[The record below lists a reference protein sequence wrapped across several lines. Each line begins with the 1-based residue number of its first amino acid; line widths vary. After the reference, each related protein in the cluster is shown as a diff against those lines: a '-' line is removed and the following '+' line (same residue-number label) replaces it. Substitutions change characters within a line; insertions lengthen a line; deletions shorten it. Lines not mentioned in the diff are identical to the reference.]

1 MGHSHHEVIHTERAE
16 VAGHNV
22 KKTAVST
29 KLVQIL
35 PKWMKVSR
43 SGRSSLAGKK
53 NATTTLRHVQHTI
66 VPILRQIK
74 DERMFYQ

>member
-43 SGRSSLAGKK
+43 SGRSSLAEE

-66 VPILRQIK
+66 VPILRQIR
-74 DERMFYQ
+74 DERMIYQ